1 MKTVDEM
8 YKELCDAVD
17 HNDESTRYHL
27 VQQMTDIISDA
38 AKKFCCDVL
47 GKHFAAVQCIGFTRK
62 TFDLYYTNGILFN
75 NVHIYIDNATWEDF
89 TSGNVKI
96 QDRNQKS
103 ITLTR
108 ADIGDKVL
116 VSI

>member
-27 VQQMTDIISDA
+27 VEQMTDIISDA
-38 AKKFCCDVL
+38 AKKFCRDVL
-47 GKHFAAVQCIGFTRK
+47 NKHFAAVQSISLTTKDFE
-62 TFDLYYTNGILFN
+62 LYYTNEDLFN

-96 QDRNQKS
+96 QYRS
-103 ITLTR
+103 PMGITLTR
-108 ADIGDKVL
+108 VDIGDLVL
-116 VSI
+116 ESV